1 MSTNIGNKTVTYGTK
16 ARTKLIDG
24 ANAIANAVKSTLG
37 PRGHTVIIEQESG
50 SPHVT
55 KDGVSVANAIKF
67 RDREMNLGARMV
79 QDVAAKA
86 AEHAG
91 DGTTTATVL
100 AQSILNE
107 GNSLIHTV
115 KNSNDVRKGIELAVN
130 KTVETIK
137 EWATPVDEEN
147 EIKHIATLSAN
158 GDEEIGSL
166 IAEAFNKVGKDG
178 TITVKAS
185 DDYKTEL
192 NVVEGMEFKKG
203 YLSPYFVTDHSKMIA
218 EYDNAKLLI
227 TDKKITT
234 INSIIP
240 LLQVVCDQGL
250 ALVIIADDIE
260 DQAIT
265 NLVINRMKG
274 GLKVLAIKAPG
285 YGDRK
290 LDVLRDIAAIAGCE
304 VVSDELGTKLETT
317 TLASLGTLKHIKS
330 TREITTLTG
339 MSEKSDLVQKRVDEI
354 KALLETATRE
364 YDKERYQ
371 RRLGA
376 LTSGVAEIK
385 VGGITEAEIKER
397 KDRADDAVCATRSA
411 VEEGIVPGGGVTLLR
426 ISKILKNDL
435 KSDNYE
441 QNLGIEL
448 VANALTA
455 PIKQILKNSGDEVHE
470 IMTQIVQNDDKWY
483 GYDARNSKFCNLRE
497 AGVLD
502 PAKVTRCAIQD
513 ASSIASL
520 ILTTDTIITI
530 DPEDDKPQL
539 VVNP

>member
-1 MSTNIGNKTVTYGTK
+1 MNTNIGNKIVTTGTP
-16 ARTKLIDG
+16 ARTKLIAG
-24 ANAIANAVKSTLG
+24 ANAIADAVKSTLG

-67 RDREMNLGARMV
+67 RDREKNLGARMV
-79 QDVAAKA
+79 QDVASKA

-107 GNSLIHTV
+107 GDSLIHTV
-115 KNSNDVRKGIELAVN
+115 KNANDVRKGIELAVN

-137 EWATPVDEEN
+137 EWSSPVDEEN

-166 IAEAFNKVGKDG
+166 IAEAFHKVGKDG

-203 YLSPYFVTDHSKMIA
+203 YMSPYFVTDHTKMVA

-227 TDKKITT
+227 TDKT
-234 INSIIP
+234 ISSINNMIP
-240 LLQVVCDQGL
+240 LLQAVCDQGL
-250 ALVIIADDIE
+250 ALVIIADNIE
-260 DQAIT
+260 DQALT
-265 NLVINRMKG
+265 NLVINKMKG
-274 GLKVLAIKAPG
+274 GLKILAVKAPG
-285 YGDRK
+285 WGDRK

-304 VVSDELGTKLETT
+304 VISDELGTKIEST
-317 TLASLGTLKHIKS
+317 SISDLGTIKHIKS
-330 TREITTLTG
+330 TREITTITG
-339 MSEKSDLVQKRVDEI
+339 NSDKSDLVQKRIDEI
-354 KALLETATRE
+354 KALLSNATRE

-385 VGGITEAEIKER
+385 VGGITEAEVKER

-426 ISKILKNDL
+426 ISRLLKNEL
-435 KSDNYE
+435 KTDNYE

-470 IMTQIVQNDDKWY
+470 IMTDIIKVDDKWF
-483 GYDARNSKFCNLRE
+483 GYDARNSKLCNLRD
-497 AGVLD
+497 AGILD

-520 ILTTDTIITI
+520 ILTTDTIITT
-530 DPEDDKPQL
+530 DPEDDKPQFMIQQ
-539 VVNP
+539 